1 MVWVVIERFNGL
13 GFSLSHCHIFCGL
26 IHVLLNYNS
35 NNHAFMKKKCGGR
48 LSEPKAKWALLTAF
62 Q

>member
-1 MVWVVIERFNGL
+1 MFWSVIERFNSL
-13 GFSLSHCHIFCGL
+13 GFSLPKLF
-26 IHVLLNYNS
+26 VLLNYNS

-48 LSEPKAKWALLTAF
+48 LSEPKAEWALLTAF

>member
-1 MVWVVIERFNGL
+1 MFCQLLKELTVWDL
-13 GFSLSHCHIFCGL
+13 AYLL

-35 NNHAFMKKKCGGR
+35 NNHAFMTKKCGGR
-48 LSEPKAKWALLTAF
+48 LFEPNAEWALLTAF

>member
-1 MVWVVIERFNGL
+1 MFWSVIERFNGL
-13 GFSLSHCHIFCGL
+13 GFSLSKLFCNL

-48 LSEPKAKWALLTAF
+48 LPEPKAEWALLTAF